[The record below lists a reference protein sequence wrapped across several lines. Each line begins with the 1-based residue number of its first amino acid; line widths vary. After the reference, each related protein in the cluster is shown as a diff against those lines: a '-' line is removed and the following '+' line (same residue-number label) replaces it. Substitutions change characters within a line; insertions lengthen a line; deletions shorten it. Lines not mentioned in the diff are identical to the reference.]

1 MSFSE
6 ADFKSAADKIGCDV
20 AAIKAVAEVESSGQT
35 HWRGGAVPIL
45 FEAHWFHKLTDG
57 RYTAS
62 HPHISA
68 PRWDRSLYV
77 GGAGEYDRLDEAKAL
92 DESAALQS
100 ASWGAYQIMG
110 FHFRR
115 LGYASPQA
123 FVDDMQTASGQMAA
137 FVRFIEA
144 DPRLLKAIRK
154 KDWGSFEQFYNGGG
168 FNGAYADKIRAA
180 YARHA

>member
-6 ADFKSAADKIGCDV
+6 ADFKSAADKIGCEV

-35 HWRGGAVPIL
+35 HWADGRPPIL
-45 FEAHWFHKLTDG
+45 FEAHWFGKLTDY
-57 RYTAS
+57 RFNAD
-62 HPHISA
+62 HPDISSRLWNRA
-68 PRWDRSLYV
+68 LYV
-77 GGAGEYDRLDEAKAL
+77 GGPGEYDRLDRAKAL